1 MVHKGLEN
9 SDHCI
14 PGFVYFTLKLATLR
28 LYLYE
33 LPQKKKKNSSQNKK
47 QNLNEQLMHTLFD
60 GSCNYA
66 YQIIYSPSLS
76 FKKNRYFYKLS
87 KDYKNA
93 KKEYTVFKDVLQEK
107 NHY

>member
-1 MVHKGLEN
+1 
-9 SDHCI
+9 
-14 PGFVYFTLKLATLR
+14 
-28 LYLYE
+28 
-33 LPQKKKKNSSQNKK
+33 
-47 QNLNEQLMHTLFD
+47 MHTLFD
-60 GSCNYA
+60 GSCNYT

-107 NHY
+107 KSLLILLLNRKYPFLMNE

>member
-33 LPQKKKKNSSQNKK
+33 LPQKKKKKK
-47 QNLNEQLMHTLFD
+47 QFIEQKTK
-60 GSCNYA
+60 
-66 YQIIYSPSLS
+66 
-76 FKKNRYFYKLS
+76 FK
-87 KDYKNA
+87 
-93 KKEYTVFKDVLQEK
+93 
-107 NHY
+107 